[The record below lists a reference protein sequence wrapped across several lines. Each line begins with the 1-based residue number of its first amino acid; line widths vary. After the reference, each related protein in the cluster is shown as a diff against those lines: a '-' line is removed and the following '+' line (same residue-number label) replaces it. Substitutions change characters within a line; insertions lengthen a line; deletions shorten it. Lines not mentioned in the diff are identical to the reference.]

1 MLQTPCGDVTFEVL
15 RGGMSGE
22 PIALWETPAGGGRVL
37 PAAAGEQFTVRLHHR
52 GARAWQAVLEI
63 DGVNPEGRKNFVSL
77 FPAGHS
83 RYRPV
88 HHYRGWKSVVHG
100 EVRYEAFIFANNVAT
115 VEGGD
120 LAAWRETHGT
130 TVGSIRLA
138 CSPAVCTRYQ
148 QDKRKKNRTSRPGEC
163 QIPEKLC
170 FKEGRSIECG
180 VGQDIAVRR
189 SAIQFKKKGKPT
201 TKRDSGSPAEVLRVD
216 YRDRD
221 WLDREWERHRQ
232 RGMGVGEEPARPASS
247 RAAAAAGAIPA
258 LCPSHSTEGTGHV
271 KAEGHDDKA
280 RPRQGAAHRASSSA
294 GSNGGGDNEPWWLS
308 VVVEDQPAAPVDV
321 IVLD

>member
-22 PIALWETPAGGGRVL
+22 PIALWETPAGGRVL